1 MYMFTFLK
9 SGIYTLPLLFILPT
23 FAQAGDSATDLAFD
37 FVNTFNDVIL
47 FPTIGLLSAIALLV
61 FIFGAFQNVVQAN
74 DPAAR
79 SQGIKHITWG
89 IVGLV
94 VMLSAY
100 TIMLLFANTFGLGDE
115 LNCANNPGANGCDGV
130 VIPAGTFNTNNGQ
143 SAGNNNNNSGQ
154 SAGNNNTNS
163 GQSVGNNNDNGR

>member
-1 MYMFTFLK
+1 MFTYLK
-9 SGIYTLPLLFILPT
+9 KGIYTVPLLFILPT

-61 FIFGAFQNVVQAN
+61 FIFGAFQYVVNAN

-115 LNCANNPGANGCDGV
+115 LDDARGGSTLYTAPGGGTTPGGGV
-130 VIPAGTFNTNNGQ
+130 PVRNTPGGGIPSNTTPSGGQ
-143 SAGNNNNNSGQ
+143 Q
-154 SAGNNNTNS
+154 
-163 GQSVGNNNDNGR
+163 

>member
-1 MYMFTFLK
+1 MFTYLK
-9 SGIYTLPLLFILPT
+9 KGIYTVPLLFILPT

-47 FPTIGLLSAIALLV
+47 FPTIGLLSAIALLI
-61 FIFGAFQNVVQAN
+61 FIFGAFQYVVNAN

-115 LNCANNPGANGCDGV
+115 LERANDGLIVVPPGSLNSGPD
-130 VIPAGTFNTNNGQ
+130 NTDSQNSASDNTDSQSSGS
-143 SAGNNNNNSGQ
+143 SAGNVRNNS
-154 SAGNNNTNS
+154 NP
-163 GQSVGNNNDNGR
+163 R